1 MERRNF
7 LKSLFGLSASAAIP
21 AYAKPFIDALE
32 PIVAMPGEASQQ
44 LWFVFWHPSVGKKR
58 IPVRVDTSS
67 NGQIVIPLPPMP
79 PGIVEWQLETDQM
92 ICWGTGEELGGHQIS
107 VGVASA

>member
-1 MERRNF
+1 
-7 LKSLFGLSASAAIP
+7 
-21 AYAKPFIDALE
+21 
-32 PIVAMPGEASQQ
+32 
-44 LWFVFWHPSVGKKR
+44 
-58 IPVRVDTSS
+58 
-67 NGQIVIPLPPMP
+67 MP